1 MPGRRSAAIRSDTQ
15 VTTESLARHGY
26 ITGNSNMSTTPIPF
40 ATALHQI
47 GCTLDARSHDE
58 RRAALET
65 LFSQADERQDLPDGV
80 RYRFAGRDDTLAS
93 LFGLIA
99 AERTCCSALRLTLR
113 VEPEAGPLWLE
124 ITGPAPA
131 VAALQQVFSAAKA

>member
-1 MPGRRSAAIRSDTQ
+1 M
-15 VTTESLARHGY
+15 TTAPL
-26 ITGNSNMSTTPIPF
+26 PF
-40 ATALHQI
+40 ASALRQI

-58 RRAALET
+58 RRTSLQAL
-65 LFSQADERQDLPDGV
+65 LSQAEERQDLPDGV

-99 AERTCCSALRLTLR
+99 AERTCCSALHLTLR